1 MFTPLVALV
10 ALLAVSAPHAKKQTL
25 VRQVALGVELIQ
37 EVTPDGAPGG
47 PLVVTTLRIDPSV
60 KGVRVEAA
68 LGGGKVWDND
78 ATLGREIPSKTV
90 AQRKAVAGI
99 NASFFPFAGNPIG
112 LHVENGEVVTE
123 PALPRTA
130 FVLMDDGTVQFPRF
144 SYEGSVNGKPLHG
157 FNRKPGKG
165 SELLLFT
172 PIFADKTLKSE
183 GRVEV
188 VLEGMTLPLKFGSEL
203 TGKVVSVSE
212 GGQTPILAGT
222 VVLSGGGALGEWL
235 KEWAKPGETATLA
248 LKLTA
253 LDRTLDPAKIAQAV
267 TGAGRLLAAG
277 KFALDL
283 PAEKLQPSF
292 STTRHPRTA
301 VGATADGRQAKLS
314 RGASLTELAGIM
326 LAQGAVEAVNLDG
339 GGSSSCAIRGAVAS
353 SPSEGVE
360 RPVADSLLVFAD
372 DPVLLP
378 VPLMITSPEGA
389 LEVGETRRF
398 TLPESVDPLG
408 VVWTVEG
415 GIGFVDQEGAFRAQ
429 RPGTGTL
436 VLWHGGQSARIPLA
450 VGKGNVAKAEPK
462 RDTPGFASQAV
473 FSADGATLT
482 VTIAN
487 SEGDK
492 LGGEAIMLSVT
503 GGVATPNPAT
513 TSPQGEATITI
524 QWDPSTAP
532 VARRVK
538 LSSPSKRFQSVT
550 IKPS

>member
-10 ALLAVSAPHAKKQTL
+10 ALLAISTPHAKKKTL

-37 EVTPDGAPGG
+37 EVTPEGAPGG

-68 LGGGKVWDND
+68 LGGGTVWDSD
-78 ATLGREIPSKTV
+78 STLGREVPSKTV

-130 FVLMDDGTVQFPRF
+130 FVLMDDGTAQFPRF

-172 PIFADKTLKSE
+172 PIFADKTLKTE

-188 VLEGMTLPLKFGSEL
+188 VIEGVTLPLKFGAEL

-212 GGQTPILAGT
+212 GGQTPIPAGT

-235 KEWAKPGETATLA
+235 KEWAKPGEVATLA
-248 LKLTA
+248 LKVTA

-301 VGATADGRQAKLS
+301 VGATADGKLLFVTVDGRQATLS

-326 LAQGAVEAVNLDG
+326 QAQGAVEAVNLDG
-339 GGSSSCAIRGAVAS
+339 GGSSSCVIRGAVAN

-378 VPLMITSPEGA
+378 VPLMITSQEGA

-415 GIGFVDQEGAFRAQ
+415 GIGFVDQEGVFRAQ

-450 VGKGNVAKAEPK
+450 VGKGTVVKAEPK
-462 RDTPGFASQAV
+462 LDRPGFVPQAL
-473 FSADGATLT
+473 FSADGATL
-482 VTIAN
+482 
-487 SEGDK
+487 
-492 LGGEAIMLSVT
+492 
-503 GGVATPNPAT
+503 PA
-513 TSPQGEATITI
+513 
-524 QWDPSTAP
+524 
-532 VARRVK
+532 ARQVK
-538 LSSPSKRFQSVT
+538 LSSPTKRFESVVVR
-550 IKPS
+550 PS